1 MSVEA
6 RGRPDIHDY
15 PSGLSTS
22 VQYFIYHTLCQR
34 QISFINVPGS
44 TNPLFFWIIRIPLIS
59 KALSRSGLLSEAGFI
74 RQHYMTMLVLQC

>member
-22 VQYFIYHTLCQR
+22 VQYFIYHTLCKR
-34 QISFINVPGS
+34 QISFINVSWLDKPHLAE
-44 TNPLFFWIIRIPLIS
+44 TAFHEQDRW
-59 KALSRSGLLSEAGFI
+59 
-74 RQHYMTMLVLQC
+74 